1 MGKVGFVALVR
12 KKSETDTPKDRKV
25 AVGTSFVWY
34 AGINEKRSFRQG
46 RKDTGG
52 GHPMSEKGEVL
63 VQVKDLCK
71 HFGVTVALNHVNME
85 IKRGEIRGL
94 IGENGSGKSTVTT
107 IIAGIQQATSGEIFY
122 KGKPWKPETSL
133 EAIHA
138 GIGIIV
144 QEMGTIPNITV
155 AENIFLGDYDQF
167 RVGPIISKKK
177 MIDAANK
184 ALRNIGVTD
193 IDAGK
198 PTRLYNMEQRKLIE
212 IAKTMAHDPEM
223 FVVDET
229 TTALSESGREILYKL
244 MRKAA
249 DDNKAV
255 IFISHDLEEIMDKCD
270 TLTVLRDGDIIGSL
284 DKNEYDP
291 DRIKKMMI
299 GRDVKGDYY
308 RSDLD
313 GYSSEVVLRAE
324 NLTTMQN
331 LLCFDIELHKGEIL
345 GIGGLSE
352 CGMHTL
358 GRALYGLEDVL
369 TGKVTLTKDD
379 VEVKSPEVAFA
390 HGMGYVSKNRD
401 QESLVLNGTIGVNI
415 QSTGYKAN
423 RGLGIFISDKKEKEY
438 AQLQVDELA
447 IKCNSIFQPV
457 SAMSGGNKQKVVFGK
472 WLAADA
478 DILILD
484 CPTRGVD
491 IGVKASMYK
500 LINDMKKRGKS
511 IVLISE
517 ELPELCGM
525 SDRLIIM
532 KDGAITGEFW
542 RTDGF
547 DSTELIDCMI

>member
-1 MGKVGFVALVR
+1 
-12 KKSETDTPKDRKV
+12 
-25 AVGTSFVWY
+25 
-34 AGINEKRSFRQG
+34 
-46 RKDTGG
+46 
-52 GHPMSEKGEVL
+52 MSERGEVL
-63 VQVKDLCK
+63 VEVRDLCK
-71 HFGVTVALNHVNME
+71 NFGVTVALNHVNME

-107 IIAGIQQATSGEIFY
+107 IIAGIQQATSGQITY
-122 KGKPWKPETSL
+122 KGKPWKPATSL
-133 EAIHA
+133 EAIHG

-155 AENIFLGDYDQF
+155 AENMFLGDYDQF
-167 RVGPIISKKK
+167 RAGPFI
-177 MIDAANK
+177 NK
-184 ALRNIGVTD
+184 AKMTAKANEALRSLGIDD
-193 IDAGK
+193 IEAGRI
-198 PTRLYNMEQRKLIE
+198 TGSYNMEQRKLIE

-229 TTALSESGREILYKL
+229 TTALSEKGREILYRL

-255 IFISHDLEEIMDKCD
+255 VFISHDLDEIMEQCD

-284 DKNEYDP
+284 EKEEYEP
-291 DRIKKMMI
+291 NRIKQMMI
-299 GRDVKGDYY
+299 GRDVQGGYY
-308 RSDLD
+308 RSDMD
-313 GYSSEVVLRAE
+313 GYGEEVVLKAE
-324 NLTTMQN
+324 NLTTMTD
-331 LLCFDIELHKGEIL
+331 LMCFDIELHRGEIL

-358 GRALYGLEDVL
+358 GRALYGLEDIL
-369 TGKVTLTKDD
+369 TGQVTLTKTNTII
-379 VEVKSPEVAFA
+379 KSPETAFQ

-401 QESLVLNGTIGVNI
+401 QESLVMNGTIGVNI

-423 RGLGIFISDKKEKEY
+423 RGLGIFISGKKEREY
-438 AQLQVDELA
+438 AKLQVDSLA

-478 DILILD
+478 DVLILD

-500 LINDMKKRGKS
+500 LINDMKKNGKS
-511 IVLISE
+511 VVLISE

-532 KDGAITGEFW
+532 KDGKISGEFY
-542 RTDGF
+542 RQDGF
-547 DSTELIDCMI
+547 DNTELIDCMI

>member
-1 MGKVGFVALVR
+1 
-12 KKSETDTPKDRKV
+12 
-25 AVGTSFVWY
+25 
-34 AGINEKRSFRQG
+34 
-46 RKDTGG
+46 
-52 GHPMSEKGEVL
+52 MSEKGEVL
-63 VQVKDLCK
+63 IQVKDVCK
-71 HFGVTVALNHVNME
+71 NFGVTVALNHVNME

-122 KGKPWKPETSL
+122 KGQPWKPATSL

-155 AENIFLGDYDQF
+155 AENIFLGDYKQF
-167 RVGPIISKKK
+167 KIGPVISKRK
-177 MIDAANK
+177 MVAAANK
-184 ALRNIGVTD
+184 ALRDIGVED
-193 IDAGK
+193 IDAGRV
-198 PTRLYNMEQRKLIE
+198 TRLYNMEQRKLIE
-212 IAKTMAHDPEM
+212 IAKTMAHNPEM

-229 TTALSESGREILYKL
+229 TTALSESGREILYRL

-255 IFISHDLEEIMDKCD
+255 VFISHDLEEIMDKCD

-284 DKNEYDP
+284 DKSEYDP

-299 GRDVKGDYY
+299 GRDVQGDYY
-308 RSDLD
+308 RDD
-313 GYSSEVVLRAE
+313 NEGYSDEIVMKVKD
-324 NLTTMQN
+324 LTTMKDLMGFN
-331 LLCFDIELHKGEIL
+331 IELHKGEIL
-345 GIGGLSE
+345 GVGGLSE

-358 GRALYGLEDVL
+358 GRAMYGLEDVL
-369 TGKVTLTKDD
+369 TGSVTLPAKGGT
-379 VEVKSPEVAFA
+379 VVQNPEIAFSN
-390 HGMGYVSKNRD
+390 GMGYVSKNRD

-423 RGLGIFISDKKEKEY
+423 RGLGFFVSDKKEREY
-438 AQLQVDELA
+438 AQLQVDALA

-472 WLAADA
+472 WLAADS
-478 DILILD
+478 DVLILD

-500 LINDMKKRGKS
+500 LINEMKQRGKS

-532 KDGAITGEFW
+532 RDGKITGEFL

-547 DSTELIDCMI
+547 DNNELIDCMI